1 MNRGRDPPMA
11 GSELPTMSSKSLV
24 DSMPT
29 DGSARPIVL
38 AQALVEVFLFGGADQ
53 LLVGDL
59 HLGRAGR
66 LGIELRPRQP
76 AVVVVVQLPEI
87 APVVALRFG
96 RADQAVAVFIMPGPN
111 RGELLDPL
119 GRIARHRRSCGE
131 TRRRSEPLLRR
142 LAAAGDPDQRAPDA
156 YSRDQACGACSD
168 HLRSPDNHAL

>member
-96 RADQAVAVFIMPGPN
+96 RADQAVAVCIMPGPN
-111 RGELLDPL
+111 RGELLDLL
-119 GRIARHRRSCGE
+119 GGS
-131 TRRRSEPLLRR
+131 T
-142 LAAAGDPDQRAPDA
+142 
-156 YSRDQACGACSD
+156 
-168 HLRSPDNHAL
+168 